1 MISPTFNAI
10 LKVLG
15 HLHCNFGLARL
26 LGQNIDFFNNS
37 PNGWFGD
44 LNERSRF
51 SDHNGTKF
59 FEIGQKLTE
68 I

>member
-1 MISPTFNAI
+1 MISPTFNAV

-15 HLHCNFGLARL
+15 HLHCNFCLARL
-26 LGQNIDFFNNS
+26 LGPKNCFFKNNS
-37 PNGWFGD
+37 SNGWFEG

-59 FEIGQKLTE
+59 F
-68 I
+68 

>member
-1 MISPTFNAI
+1 MIFPAFKAI

-15 HLHCNFGLARL
+15 HLQCYFGLARL
-26 LGQNIDFFNNS
+26 LGPKINFFNNG
-37 PNGWFGD
+37 PNGWFGG